1 MIHDEQ
7 QTLPFQEQ
15 SEVGVSFNFGGLPV
29 TAFQRER
36 QRKREREE
44 IEGCILTEKEKSN

>member
-1 MIHDEQ
+1 MIHDEH

-15 SEVGVSFNFGGLPV
+15 SEVGASFNFGGLPV

-36 QRKREREE
+36 QREGEE